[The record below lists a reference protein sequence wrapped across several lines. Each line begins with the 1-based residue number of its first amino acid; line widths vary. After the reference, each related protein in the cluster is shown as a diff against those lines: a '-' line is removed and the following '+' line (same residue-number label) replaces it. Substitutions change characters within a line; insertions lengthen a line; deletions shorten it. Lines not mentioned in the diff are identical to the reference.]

1 MAGPLSGRKVVELAG
16 IGPVPF
22 AGMMLADLGADV
34 VRVDRPGGGALSG
47 LSRLD
52 PSGRGRRS
60 VALDLKRP
68 EGVKVVERLVR
79 RSDIFIEGFRPGV
92 VERLRLG
99 PDRCLDLNPSLVYG
113 RMTGWGQEGPLASTA
128 GHDINYLARTGTLS
142 AIGSEREPIPPL
154 NLVADYG
161 GGAMFLLVGVLAAL
175 DNAVRTGQG
184 QVVDAAMVDG
194 VALLSSIVRGG
205 LAAGWWEDRRHSNLL
220 DGAAP
225 FYRTYRTSDARFLA
239 VGALEPEFYSAWLS
253 GVGLAGEDL
262 PAQYDRDGWPI
273 LTARFGEV
281 IASRPLADWM
291 DVFAGSDACVAPVH
305 SLVEALDDFHLRSR
319 GVFVEAAGL
328 IQPAPA
334 PRFSATPSETDG
346 IVVEAGAHT
355 EEVLEELGYS
365 NADIGKLIRDSA
377 TQDVI

>member
-22 AGMMLADLGADV
+22 AGMMLADLGAEV
-34 VRVDRPGGGALSG
+34 VRVDRPETGALSG

-68 EGVKVVERLVR
+68 GSVKVVERLVL
-79 RSDIFIEGFRPGV
+79 RSDILIEGFRPGV
-92 VERLRLG
+92 AERLGLG
-99 PDRCLDLNPSLVYG
+99 PDRCLDLNPALVYG

-128 GHDINYLARTGTLS
+128 GHDITYLARTGTLS
-142 AIGSEREPIPPL
+142 AIGPKDCPVPPL

-175 DNAVRTGQG
+175 DHAVRTGQG

-194 VALLSSIVRGG
+194 VALLGSIVRGG

-225 FYRTYRTSDARFLA
+225 FYRTYRTADARFLA
-239 VGALEPEFYSAWLS
+239 VGALEPEFYDAWLS
-253 GVGLAGEDL
+253 GLGLAAADL
-262 PAQYDRDGWPI
+262 PPQYDRSGWAI
-273 LTARFGEV
+273 LTTTFAEV
-281 IASRPLADWM
+281 IESRPLAAWIE
-291 DVFAGSDACVAPVH
+291 VFAGSDACVAPVH
-305 SLVEALDDFHLRSR
+305 SLLEAVDDFHLRSR
-319 GVFVEAAGL
+319 GVFIEVAGL
-328 IQPAPA
+328 TQPAPA
-334 PRFSATPSETDG
+334 PRFLATPSQTDG
-346 IVVEAGAHT
+346 IVVETGAHT
-355 EEVLEELGYS
+355 HEVLEELGYS
-365 NADIGKLIRDSA
+365 KADIGKLLGDSPA
-377 TQDVI
+377 QDVI